1 MCEQEEHMRSEN
13 SLIATQCMMQVQE
26 LKSSI
31 FHIISQSLHGLTW
44 LALLREVSGEQPGD
58 PQVHTLTPKSWIPLH
73 LFQPVLRL
81 VSLFFGKNTL
91 T

>member
-1 MCEQEEHMRSEN
+1 MCEQEEHMKSEN

-31 FHIISQSLHGLTW
+31 FHIISQSLHSLAW
-44 LALLREVSGEQPGD
+44 LSGEQPGD

-81 VSLFFGKNTL
+81 VSLSFGKNTL